1 MDENSLVTVTSGEYI
16 AVKQLPIIEDR
27 LAELHQELQGELN
40 AVRNLAPTEENYKE
54 LKKIRAEWNKKIDIL
69 EKLRKKVKAEIE
81 APYKQFEKGPYSSL
95 VNEMRD
101 AVGQLDDGIKDVENI
116 MKTDKQKKLLA
127 YYEEYRQSLGID
139 EKLADPKRTGITKVG
154 LSDTLKALKEN
165 AKAYLDGIDSDL
177 KTIETLEDR
186 DEIMAEYRITL
197 NLNSAIQTVKDRH
210 FREEQVRKAREEAEA
225 ARKAREEHEASVA
238 AALAEAEAQEATEMP
253 HEAQEAS
260 DVSLSPPSAEKL
272 PEEAGERQDEILKV
286 TYLKYDIYGTIDQ
299 LRGMKAAMIESMIGY
314 CEQEGMRYGKCE

>member
-1 MDENSLVTVTSGEYI
+1 MDENSLVTVASGEYI

-101 AVGQLDDGIKDVENI
+101 AVGQLDEGIKDVEGI
-116 MKTDKQKKLLA
+116 MKAEKQKKLLA

-139 EKLADPKRTGITKVG
+139 EKLADPQRTGITKVG

-225 ARKAREEHEASVA
+225 ARLAREEHEAEVE
-238 AALAEAEAQEATEMP
+238 AALAEAAEEAEEAQEP
-253 HEAQEAS
+253 S
-260 DVSLSPPSAEKL
+260 GDSLCPPSAEKL
-272 PEEAGERQDEILKV
+272 PEEPQSVPEAYYQTAFRVTGTLDMLRALKQFLV
-286 TYLKYDIYGTIDQ
+286 EGGYEF
-299 LRGMKAAMIESMIGY
+299 ESI
-314 CEQEGMRYGKCE
+314 

>member
-1 MDENSLVTVTSGEYI
+1 MDENSLVTVASGEYI

-127 YYEEYRQSLGID
+127 YYEEYRQSLGLD
-139 EKLADPKRTGITKVG
+139 EKLGDPRRSGIKVG
-154 LSDTLKALKEN
+154 LSDTLKGLKEQ
-165 AKAYLDGIDSDL
+165 AKAHLDRIANDL
-177 KTIETLEDR
+177 KTIDSLENR
-186 DEIMAEYRITL
+186 DEIMAEYRISL
-197 NLNSAIQTVKDRH
+197 DMNSAIQIVKDRIS
-210 FREEQVRKAREEAEA
+210 REEAVRKAREEAEA
-225 ARKAREEHEASVA
+225 ARIAREAHEAEVEA
-238 AALAEAEAQEATEMP
+238 AIAEAAETDEEV
-253 HEAQEAS
+253 QEAS
-260 DVSLSPPSAEKL
+260 GDSLCPPSAEKL
-272 PEEAGERQDEILKV
+272 SEETEKPQEEILKV
-286 TYLKYDIYGTIDQ
+286 TYLKYDIYGTLEQ
-299 LRGMKAAMIESMIGY
+299 LRGMKAAMIERMLAY
-314 CEQEGMRYGKCE
+314 CEQEGMTYGKCE

>member
-54 LKKIRAEWNKKIDIL
+54 LKKTRAEWNKKIEIL
-69 EKLRKKVKAEIE
+69 EKLRKKVKGEIE
-81 APYKQFEKGPYSSL
+81 APYKQFEKGPYADL
-95 VNEMRD
+95 VNDILD

-127 YYEEYRQSLGID
+127 YYEEYRQSLGLD
-139 EKLADPKRTGITKVG
+139 EKLGDPRRSGIKVG
-154 LSDTLKALKEN
+154 LSDTLKGLKEQ
-165 AKAYLDGIDSDL
+165 AKAHLDRIANDL
-177 KTIETLEDR
+177 KTIATLENC
-186 DEIMAEYRITL
+186 DEIMAEYVISL
-197 NLNSAIQTVKDRH
+197 DMSNAIQIVKDRIA
-210 FREEQVRKAREEAEA
+210 REEAARKAREEAEA